1 VAEGAR
7 AGIEAIA
14 FDVPSCAHLAIL
26 AEVGLFIGTLG
37 PEIFVPRFSTCHLE
51 FLELFCILHN
61 VAGFLI
67 FLPAFVSPD
76 LAAVVFGSD
85 ENVWIAIYF
94 VESCRLD
101 CAKLAVEDVVDD

>member
-1 VAEGAR
+1 MAEGAG

-14 FDVPSCAHLAIL
+14 FDMPSYAHLAVL
-26 AEVGLFIGTLG
+26 TEVGLFIGTLG

-67 FLPAFVSPD
+67 FLPAFVSPN
-76 LAAVVFGSD
+76 LAVVVFGSD
-85 ENVWIAIYF
+85 DNVWISAYF
-94 VESCRLD
+94 LES
-101 CAKLAVEDVVDD
+101 